1 MGWLLATTTTNIPF
15 QNSDT
20 EKGNKQQTQKTEAR
34 ELFCIE
40 QENPSFC
47 CQFINNFVAV
57 CEPFVVLVVV
67 FAVVVVFVSLVLCI
81 EEQKEVEVDVNCVV
95 IMQVSQLLLEE
106 PMRLASILESSSTQ
120 GFSALTKIIGTLGPK
135 SRSVE
140 TIEAML
146 NAGMTVARFDFSWG
160 DEDYHQETLENL
172 KKAVKNT
179 RRLCAVMLDTVGPE
193 LYVVNEKGTPIEL
206 VEGEQVILTPD
217 KNKQA
222 SSKVLPVN
230 YDSLAAAV
238 KPGDTIFIGQYL
250 FTGSEETSVWLEVTE
265 TQGPDVICKVKNTA
279 TLTGT
284 PSSVSFLPCLVH
296 CTGMYSLTTVFY
308 NLTMAKTR
316 TSTALFRQ
324 VSAKRPLHVCEW
336 YDQCSVP
343 SFSG

>member
-1 MGWLLATTTTNIPF
+1 M
-15 QNSDT
+15 
-20 EKGNKQQTQKTEAR
+20 
-34 ELFCIE
+34 
-40 QENPSFC
+40 
-47 CQFINNFVAV
+47 
-57 CEPFVVLVVV
+57 
-67 FAVVVVFVSLVLCI
+67 
-81 EEQKEVEVDVNCVV
+81 EVDCVV

-230 YDSLAAAV
+230 YDSLAPAV

-279 TLTGT
+279 TLTGI
-284 PSSVSFLPCLVH
+284 PFFVSSLFGTLHRHVLFDNSVLESHHGKNQNFNCTVSSGFCQMP
-296 CTGMYSLTTVFY
+296 
-308 NLTMAKTR
+308 
-316 TSTALFRQ
+316 TSCVLM
-324 VSAKRPLHVCEW
+324 V
-336 YDQCSVP
+336 
-343 SFSG
+343 

>member
-1 MGWLLATTTTNIPF
+1 M
-15 QNSDT
+15 
-20 EKGNKQQTQKTEAR
+20 
-34 ELFCIE
+34 
-40 QENPSFC
+40 
-47 CQFINNFVAV
+47 
-57 CEPFVVLVVV
+57 
-67 FAVVVVFVSLVLCI
+67 
-81 EEQKEVEVDVNCVV
+81 EVDFVV

-106 PMRLASILESSSTQ
+106 PMRLASILESSSTES
-120 GFSALTKIIGTLGPK
+120 FSALTKIIGTLGPK

-172 KKAVKNT
+172 KKAVKKT

-284 PSSVSFLPCLVH
+284 PSSFSFLPCLVH
-296 CTGMYSLTTVFY
+296 CTGMSSLTTVFY

-316 TSTALFRQ
+316 TSTALFRK
-324 VSAKRPLHVCEW
+324 VSGKCLLHVC
-336 YDQCSVP
+336 
-343 SFSG
+343 